1 MTQTLSEI
9 CTFQA
14 AAVECGVL
22 VAPPR
27 RPRAKTFQQET
38 TRQKLTELDAASE

>member
-14 AAVECGVL
+14 AAVEGGVL
-22 VAPPR
+22 AVPSESQNISAG
-27 RPRAKTFQQET
+27 KT
-38 TRQKLTELDAASE
+38 TRQKPTELDAASE